1 MEETIR
7 TALEYYRTGNDE
19 AAIASLLELADEL
32 LPTLADIYRNE
43 TDPDLRAF
51 LVRIGW
57 ERREA
62 GAVEFILEALN
73 DPAEEVWQSALD
85 GTVALA
91 SPEILERLRAAVVQ
105 ERADAAMTRRFQ
117 ICVQEAILYVEDL
130 VRRA

>member
-1 MEETIR
+1 MQGTIR
-7 TALEYYRTGNDE
+7 QALDHYRNGDDD
-19 AAIASLLELADEL
+19 AAIATIGEITDDLS
-32 LPTLADIYRNE
+32 PTLAELYRNE
-43 TDPDLRAF
+43 TDPELRAF
-51 LVRIGW
+51 LVRIVW

-91 SPEILERLRAAVVQ
+91 SPEILELLRNAMAQ
-105 ERADAAMTRRFQ
+105 ERADAVMTRRFQ
-117 ICVQEAILYVEDL
+117 ICVREAILYVEDL

>member
-1 MEETIR
+1 MQSTIR
-7 TALEYYRTGNDE
+7 QALEHYRNGDDD
-19 AAIASLLELADEL
+19 AAIATIGEITDDL
-32 LPTLADIYRNE
+32 LPTLAELYRNE

-51 LVRIGW
+51 LVRIVW

-91 SPEILERLRAAVVQ
+91 SPEILDLLRKAMAQ
-105 ERADAAMTRRFQ
+105 ARADAVITRRFQ